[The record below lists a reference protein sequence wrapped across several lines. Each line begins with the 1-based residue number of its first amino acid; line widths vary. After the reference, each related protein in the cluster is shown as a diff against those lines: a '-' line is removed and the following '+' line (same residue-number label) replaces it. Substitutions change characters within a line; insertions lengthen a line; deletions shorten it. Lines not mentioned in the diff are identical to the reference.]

1 MQKPSSNPLADQMA
15 WKAELEKIRLRNLRR
30 QEQVGAPVRPR
41 PVLRPDEKNSVAAE
55 LALGLDPGLASAQ
68 TDDTA
73 EQNWSRQLE
82 QSRLRGAM
90 AFGGLNLPGPGAT
103 AAEDKSAAPQ
113 KAPSSAET
121 AKMAAQV
128 ASGVGL
134 TKLAADEAKDALK
147 AAGKGVL
154 AAAGALGAIANKYG
168 IWILFYGFFSVIFV
182 EPFITAPTI
191 LLVLWA
197 WLVAAHLLG
206 AKKLR
211 KFNALELMTLFT
223 CSSIYIAALALI
235 VLIISL
241 IACASDTSC
250 VVEAIRELGVG
261 AADIL

>member
-30 QEQVGAPVRPR
+30 QEEVGAPVRPR
-41 PVLRPDEKNSVAAE
+41 PVLRSGEKNSVAA
-55 LALGLDPGLASAQ
+55 GPASAQ

-73 EQNWSRQLE
+73 EQNWGRQLE